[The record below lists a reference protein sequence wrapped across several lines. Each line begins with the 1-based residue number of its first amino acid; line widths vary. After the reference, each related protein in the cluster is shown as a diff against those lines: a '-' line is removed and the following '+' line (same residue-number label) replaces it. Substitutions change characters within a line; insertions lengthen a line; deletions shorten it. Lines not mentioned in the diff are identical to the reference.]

1 MRKVLV
7 PLSVIVAVVVVAVS
21 AAFGPR
27 YYHVWQLNRVPAGSP
42 QYATAQRLL
51 GWNYYAGEG
60 NLREAKLH
68 VDRALAA
75 SPHDPKVLEDAGR
88 VYVLCGLRSQGEAM
102 LIQANT
108 PVAQAFLASRH
119 GT

>member
-1 MRKVLV
+1 MRKVRT
-7 PLSVIVAVVVVAVS
+7 PLSVIVAVGVVAVS

-27 YYHVWQLNRVPAGSP
+27 YYHIWQLNRVPAGSP

-68 VDRALAA
+68 VDHALAA